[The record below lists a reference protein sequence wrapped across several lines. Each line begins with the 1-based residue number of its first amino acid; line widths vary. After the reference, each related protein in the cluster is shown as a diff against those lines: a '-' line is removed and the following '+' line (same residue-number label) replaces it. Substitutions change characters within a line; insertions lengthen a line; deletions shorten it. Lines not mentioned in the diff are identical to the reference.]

1 MKNYKRNRI
10 AFAYFQA
17 IGKIPYDA
25 GLSEWC
31 LHHVDTTLKYTDR
44 ARYDEWR
51 VEDLVPMLR
60 TEHNKLH
67 GELKHGSHLS
77 EETKRKISEAQ
88 KGVPKTEEQK
98 EHIRQ
103 GMAESGAGERISAI
117 KKELYQDKTKC
128 PMYGRHHSEETKRKM
143 SEARKGRPGRKWT
156 DEAKRKM
163 SRSRRDPIWDKQEEV
178 VCRYEELGSVAKTA
192 AEYGADKALV
202 YRMLKDAG
210 VVFHRSGWRLSENA
224 RTSMMKPKSEE
235 HRRNISKAKRSPLW
249 DKAEEIAEKY
259 RETGSTVKVA
269 KMFGVSQALI
279 YNILRK
285 NEETEG

>member
-25 GLSEWC
+25 GFSEWC

-143 SEARKGRPGRKWT
+143 SEAQKGRPGRKWT
-156 DEAKRKM
+156 
-163 SRSRRDPIWDKQEEV
+163 
-178 VCRYEELGSVAKTA
+178 
-192 AEYGADKALV
+192 
-202 YRMLKDAG
+202 
-210 VVFHRSGWRLSENA
+210 
-224 RTSMMKPKSEE
+224 SEE
-235 HRRNISKAKRSPLW
+235 RVKRGEAISKAKRSPLW
-249 DKAEEIAEKY
+249 DKVEEIAEKY